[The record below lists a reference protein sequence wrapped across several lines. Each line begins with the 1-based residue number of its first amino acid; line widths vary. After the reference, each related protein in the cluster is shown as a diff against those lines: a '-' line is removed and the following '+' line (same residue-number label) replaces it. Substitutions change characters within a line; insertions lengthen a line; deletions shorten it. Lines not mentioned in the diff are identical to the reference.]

1 MKLLKVGRPTSSK
14 KDKAIDSV
22 VKANENYTKIG
33 LSILKSF
40 YKQVKQ
46 RALDDDMTVTELVNK
61 ALEEYLNK

>member
-1 MKLLKVGRPTSSK
+1 MKLLKAGRPTSNK

-22 VKANENYTKIG
+22 VKANENYTKIS

-40 YKQVKQ
+40 HKQVKQ
-46 RALDDDMTVTELVNK
+46 RALDDDMTVTELVNR